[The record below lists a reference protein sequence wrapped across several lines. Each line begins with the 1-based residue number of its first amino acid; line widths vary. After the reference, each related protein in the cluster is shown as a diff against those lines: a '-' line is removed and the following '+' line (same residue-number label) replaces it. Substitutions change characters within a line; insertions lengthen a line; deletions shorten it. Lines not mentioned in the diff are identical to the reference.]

1 MTWLQAA
8 HTSAANTRAIEPE
21 LRDAVLSARLTI
33 TDYAR
38 LKITDSS
45 SSDDDVSAG
54 CAVAAE
60 AAEAAIEA
68 TPSDALTTC
77 FIVVIESMS
86 RRPQFAARIV
96 E

>member
-1 MTWLQAA
+1 M
-8 HTSAANTRAIEPE
+8 
-21 LRDAVLSARLTI
+21 TI
-33 TDYAR
+33 TDNAR
-38 LKITDSS
+38 LKTTDSS

-54 CAVAAE
+54 CAE

-86 RRPQFAARIV
+86 RRPQFAAKIV
-96 E
+96 AVKREKQGGGD